1 MNKISKEETI
11 IKESIEKI
19 NTILSLSNELIFLNE
34 KIILKIIR
42 FLFND
47 DEELFHYLKKENEN
61 DFNLVNKFIELLALI
76 FSLPLEMRKD
86 IYKTNINTINNPE
99 IVKIVIEITKILD
112 GAKYIK
118 NDNSNLDKLYEIIFS
133 IPKENLGELINFIFA
148 LIGYI
153 VFHSTQ
159 FLSYILFFLLQNKYL
174 VNDKIKDLNFEDNNI
189 NLNNDVCTNLLIDEC
204 RY

>member
-19 NTILSLSNELIFLNE
+19 NTILSLSNELIFPNE
-34 KIILKIIR
+34 KVILKIIR

-47 DEELFHYLKKENEN
+47 DEELFHNLKKENEN

-76 FSLPLEMRKD
+76 FSLPIGMRKD

-99 IVKIVIEITKILD
+99 IVNIVKEIAKILD
-112 GAKYIK
+112 DSKYIK

-133 IPKENLGELINFIFA
+133 IPKENLGELIDFIFA

-174 VNDKIKDLNFEDNNI
+174 VNDKI
-189 NLNNDVCTNLLIDEC
+189 
-204 RY
+204 

>member
-19 NTILSLSNELIFLNE
+19 NTILSLSNELIFPNE
-34 KIILKIIR
+34 KVILEIIR

-174 VNDKIKDLNFEDNNI
+174 VNDKIKELNFEENNI

>member
-76 FSLPLEMRKD
+76 F
-86 IYKTNINTINNPE
+86 N
-99 IVKIVIEITKILD
+99 IVKEIAKILD
-112 GAKYIK
+112 DSKYIK
-118 NDNSNLDKLYEIIFS
+118 NDNSNLDKLYEVIFS
-133 IPKENLGELINFIFA
+133 IPKENLGELIDFIFA

-174 VNDKIKDLNFEDNNI
+174 VNDKIKELNFEENNI